1 MRALA
6 TGGTGF
12 LGSALIRELLAHGYT
27 VTALVRT
34 FERAQR
40 LPRGVRAIPADI
52 TRPDSFR
59 HALSGKDVVFHLA
72 AVTKVGIKPKDRP
85 RVQRINVEGTRSVL
99 ELAVAAGV
107 PRLVHV
113 STVAVYGDTRGQ
125 CVTETYHPNEP
136 TFESEAQRTKHIAHF
151 EVAEPM
157 QRHGAPL
164 VIACP
169 GALYGPGELAPFHR
183 LLHLQ
188 ARGRLPVMLG
198 PDNARS
204 WTHVEDAAR
213 GLRLL
218 AEAGRAGETYNLCGP
233 AHSYREFFAA
243 SARAAGVSA
252 PLLWLPSSLARTLAR
267 LLAGPLPHL
276 AEQLR
281 TWSGVTY
288 LACSAKAQGEL
299 GWQARPLEEVIAF
312 M

>member
-1 MRALA
+1 VRALV

-12 LGSALIRELLAHGYT
+12 LGSALVRELLAHGYT

-40 LPRGVRAIPADI
+40 LPRGVRAVPADI

-59 HALSGKDVVFHLA
+59 HALRGVDIVFHLA
-72 AVTKVGIKPKDRP
+72 AVTKVGIKPKDQP
-85 RVQRINVEGTRSVL
+85 RVQRINVDGTRHVL
-99 ELAVAAGV
+99 ELAAAASV
-107 PRLVHV
+107 PRIVHV

-125 CVTETYHPNEP
+125 CVTETYHPNDL
-136 TFESEAQRTKHIAHF
+136 TFESEAQRTKHVAHF

-157 QRHGAPL
+157 QRRGAPL
-164 VIACP
+164 IIACP

-183 LLHLQ
+183 LLRLQ

-204 WTHVEDAAR
+204 WTHVDDAAR

-218 AEAGRAGETYNLCGP
+218 AEAGRIGETYNLCGP
-233 AHSYREFFAA
+233 AHTLREFFTV

-252 PLLWLPSSLARTLAR
+252 PLLWLPSSLARTFAH
-267 LLAGPLPHL
+267 LLEGPLPHL
-276 AEQLR
+276 AEQFR
-281 TWSGVTY
+281 TWAGVTY
-288 LACSAKAQGEL
+288 LACSAKAQSEL
-299 GWQARPLEEVIAF
+299 GWQARPLDESTAF
-312 M
+312 V